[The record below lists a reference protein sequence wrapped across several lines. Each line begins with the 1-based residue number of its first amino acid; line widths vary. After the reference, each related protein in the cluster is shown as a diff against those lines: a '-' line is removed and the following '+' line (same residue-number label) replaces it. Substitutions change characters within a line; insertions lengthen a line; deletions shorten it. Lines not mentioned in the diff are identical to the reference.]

1 MSFPFLHHLLIESEE
16 EPKTEELRVAQRER
30 ADDER
35 DRADTS
41 EAPDEQHQHER
52 RADKA
57 AYLAKKLAERERSER
72 DG

>member
-1 MSFPFLHHLLIESEE
+1 MIYCIASEE
-16 EPKTEELRVAQRER
+16 EPKTEELRIAQRER

-35 DRADTS
+35 GRADTS
-41 EAPDEQHQHER
+41 ETPDEHHQHER

-57 AYLAKKLAERERSER
+57 DYLAEKLAERERSER